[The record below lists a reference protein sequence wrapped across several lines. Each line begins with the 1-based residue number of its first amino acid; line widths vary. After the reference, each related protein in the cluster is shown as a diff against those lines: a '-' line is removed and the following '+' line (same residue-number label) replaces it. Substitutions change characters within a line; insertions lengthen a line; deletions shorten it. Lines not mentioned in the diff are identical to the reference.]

1 MRVRRKLLVQRELA
15 FVASADPEYV
25 INARREWKD
34 RDRANGEAM
43 KLIEVWRERQPRSA
57 TARFVIYAATVAAAI
72 VLGVLAV
79 RGLTAKP
86 ADDCNKPAA
95 PVVVPKAP
103 VGLIVDAPCTD
114 GSTPKTAPA
123 PGK

>member
-1 MRVRRKLLVQRELA
+1 MPDATRT
-15 FVASADPEYV
+15 DPCDPGY
-25 INARREWKD
+25 
-34 RDRANGEAM
+34 GEAM

-57 TARFVIYAATVAAAI
+57 TARFVLYAATVAVVI
-72 VLGVLAV
+72 FLGVLAV

-103 VGLIVDAPCTD
+103 PGLIVDAPCTD
-114 GSTPKTAPA
+114 GSKPNTS